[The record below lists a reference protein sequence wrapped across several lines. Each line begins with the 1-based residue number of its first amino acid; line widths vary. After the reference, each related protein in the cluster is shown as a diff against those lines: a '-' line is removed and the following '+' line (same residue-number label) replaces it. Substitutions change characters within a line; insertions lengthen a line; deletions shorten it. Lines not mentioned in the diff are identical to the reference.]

1 MQLYMGLMQAGV
13 MKWTPKVRSVRRL
26 KCFFLFFF
34 ITGFCIKNHRR
45 RA

>member
-1 MQLYMGLMQAGV
+1 MQLYMSLMQAGV

-26 KCFFLFFF
+26 NFSSSLFHHW
-34 ITGFCIKNHRR
+34 ICIKNHRR